1 MANINFNP
9 SSGSGNK
16 AVSVSGNCNPG
27 IDKLEEYAVATN
39 DGRVS
44 KRITVTQEGKREE
57 FYVKNGNQYEPFLLS
72 NGDSFAVVKDKF
84 KDNPNC

>member
-1 MANINFNP
+1 MASINFNP
-9 SSGSGNK
+9 DSGSGNK
-16 AVSVSGNCNPG
+16 AVSVSGDCNPG
-27 IDKLEEYAVATN
+27 IDKQEEYAVATN

-44 KRITVTQEGKREE
+44 KRVTVTQEGKREE
-57 FYVKNGNQYEPFLLS
+57 FYVKNGDQYEPFLLS